1 MGERKRV
8 VQPVDAERASSY
20 HRALRFG
27 SCTLLFETVDARH
40 RQAFQRFGSGCPSSG
55 GLPTYFGLRD
65 FGVMSLVFWQRLFR

>member
-1 MGERKRV
+1 MLNKIDCDDG
-8 VQPVDAERASSY
+8 DSDWFY

-55 GLPTYFGLRD
+55 GLPTYFGFRD
-65 FGVMSLVFWQRLFR
+65 FGVMSLVFWQRLFK